1 MTAADFNNL
10 VINTSEGLHPYA
22 ISLTRDNEAAQDLYQ
37 ETILR
42 ALSNRDKYRMGTN
55 LKGWLYTIMRN
66 IFINNYNRSKKIIS
80 TDYSL
85 QPDSTYQLV
94 TVCQSDIYEKTNI
107 KDIYQAIDNLP
118 DKLQAVFELHYNG
131 YKYYEIARILNEP
144 VGTVKSRLHSS
155 RKYLMTAI
163 RK

>member
-10 VINTSEGLHPYA
+10 VVNTSDSLHPYA

-42 ALSNRDKYRMGTN
+42 ALTNMDKYRMGTN

-66 IFINNYNRSKKIIS
+66 IFINNYNRSKKITT

-85 QPDSTYQLV
+85 QPDSIYQV
-94 TVCQSDIYEKTNI
+94 ATVSQSDVYERSNLR
-107 KDIYQAIDNLP
+107 DIYQAIDNLP

-131 YKYYEIARILNEP
+131 YKYHEIARILNEP
-144 VGTVKSRLHSS
+144 VGTIKSRLHSS

-163 RK
+163 SK